1 MKILRQKTLLK
12 YYKNITMK
20 KIPLIL
26 ILALLTIMV
35 GKAQNTTREKLEAYR
50 VGFFTKKMNLT
61 SEEAEKFWPAFND
74 YQKKKN
80 ELQRERIVLVR
91 NFNQNESAL
100 SDKELTEIGDNL
112 IKTFS
117 RENELA
123 QAFHKRLRELLSPD
137 KVIRYYQ
144 ADNQWKAQ
152 LLNELQ
158 ENRPAQRQNQRF

>member
-1 MKILRQKTLLK
+1 
-12 YYKNITMK
+12 MK
-20 KIPLIL
+20 KIQLVL
-26 ILALLTIMV
+26 ILAFLAMMA
-35 GKAQNTTREKLEAYR
+35 GKAQNTTREKLDAYR

-61 SEEAEKFWPAFND
+61 SEEAEKFWPAYND

-80 ELQRERIVLVR
+80 ELQRERIMLVR
-91 NFNQNESAL
+91 DFNQNESAL

-112 IKTFS
+112 IATFS
-117 RENELA
+117 RENEMA
-123 QAFHKRLRELLSPD
+123 QDFHKKLRELLSPD

-144 ADNQWKAQ
+144 AENQWKAQ

>member
-1 MKILRQKTLLK
+1 
-12 YYKNITMK
+12 MK
-20 KIPLIL
+20 KIQLVL
-26 ILALLTIMV
+26 ILAFLAMMA
-35 GKAQNTTREKLEAYR
+35 GKAQNTTREKLDAYR

-61 SEEAEKFWPAFND
+61 SQEAEKFWPAYND

-80 ELQRERIVLVR
+80 ELQRERIMLVR
-91 NFNQNESAL
+91 DFNQNESAL

-112 IKTFS
+112 IATFS
-117 RENELA
+117 RENEMA
-123 QAFHKRLRELLSPD
+123 QDFHKKLRELLSPD

-144 ADNQWKAQ
+144 AENQWKAQ

>member
-1 MKILRQKTLLK
+1 MK
-12 YYKNITMK
+12 YYKNIKMK
-20 KIPLIL
+20 KIQLVL
-26 ILALLTIMV
+26 ILAFLAMMA
-35 GKAQNTTREKLEAYR
+35 GKAQNTTREKLDAYR

-61 SEEAEKFWPAFND
+61 SQEAEKFWPAYND

-80 ELQRERIVLVR
+80 ELQRERIMLVR
-91 NFNQNESAL
+91 DFNQNESAL

-112 IKTFS
+112 IATFS
-117 RENELA
+117 RENEMA
-123 QAFHKRLRELLSPD
+123 QDFHKKLRELLSPD

-144 ADNQWKAQ
+144 AENQWKAQ